1 MAIEIVDLP
10 INSMVIFHR
19 FLYVYQ
25 RVGQA
30 SVRLD
35 LFSHVLQE
43 ALREFRGVHRLDDPH
58 QTCDPKRPRWPPK
71 NGALTG

>member
-25 RVGQA
+25 RVPGTHMIYPTVA
-30 SVRLD
+30 MIHPCKAWLM
-35 LFSHVLQE
+35 
-43 ALREFRGVHRLDDPH
+43 
-58 QTCDPKRPRWPPK
+58 
-71 NGALTG
+71 NY